1 MLKMLELWPVMGLL
15 LTKQIF
21 NGSLKNS
28 KMLAWMTKSGNQRV
42 CKMKPGIVR
51 EVYRKA
57 VEAGKTFGQWIEEGI
72 EEKID

>member
-1 MLKMLELWPVMGLL
+1 
-15 LTKQIF
+15 
-21 NGSLKNS
+21 
-28 KMLAWMTKSGNQRV
+28 MLAWMTKSGNQRV